1 MKYPASRSR
10 NISILY
16 KIIAA
21 FSEYHA
27 SRAGAFSYIYFFAP
41 DAQYRQPVI
50 CFFKLTNPPLMNIK
64 TAIFSILP
72 VTAAPLSAVFS
83 VARAKIKLLSVTAA
97 SLKAGY
103 SRNRA
108 RIKLFLPVLIFPLLI
123 QIPVYG
129 QDQAHTY
136 TDRQLQSLRVPV
148 GGIGSGNI
156 LMGGRGNIEFAEVF
170 NRPDRQ
176 RKLEKTFFALWLKE
190 PGKQPVA
197 KLLERETF
205 PPYLDVTH
213 KYVAGLPRMQ
223 EAVFANHFP
232 HLSWQFTDDHVP
244 LKIQLEIINP
254 LVPLDVEA
262 SSYPAIKFGW
272 VLENPTENVIEG
284 SLVLAMENPIRADS
298 LVNEFVSG
306 ESWRGISFRPSGENI
321 PVNLRGGFLMGTTA
335 GPVDA
340 QTHWYPGDWR
350 DEAHIF
356 WDDFSDNGR
365 IETKPD
371 RWETTYFNTSYNL
384 STHRMASLLVPFS
397 LRPGEKISIP
407 FYFSWYFPERVFT
420 ANEVFGI
427 GQAAGVTFTNHYGPR
442 FADEHDVL
450 EQFLRSEQ
458 QLFENTIAFA
468 DALTGSSL
476 PGYLI
481 QALNTTMANLVSPLL
496 QVTDDGQVHGFEG
509 VLDNSWCCPGTC
521 THVYNYEQTLASL
534 FPSLERKMREI
545 EFLHNTFD
553 DGFQTH
559 RSVIPLGDY
568 YFDGPAAADGQM
580 GTIVRAYREWR
591 LSGDDGWL
599 ETIWP
604 GVKLALEFAWTGSG
618 EASLVRVGSRQQ
630 AWDPERTGLLSGEQH
645 NTYDIE
651 FYGPNSMTT
660 SIYLAALKAGS
671 RMAEAM
677 GDLQAAAEYLSVF
690 KRGSALMADS
700 LWNGEYFIQAPGP
713 WDETKYQYGNGCLAD
728 QLLGQYMAFVA
739 GLGYIADSEKVDKAI
754 SAIYEHNF
762 IPNLRDFHNVQ
773 RVYGLN
779 DEAGV
784 VLCTWPHGDRPAL
797 PFVYSD
803 EIWTGVE
810 FQVAASLIYT
820 GRVEEGLEIVKA
832 VQDRYDG
839 MKRNPFEHIESGVHY
854 SRALA
859 AWSVLLALS
868 GFDYDGSER
877 IMTFAPKINGDSFR
891 SFWSTGTAW
900 GNVII
905 NDSEAIVEVL
915 YGTLKAEKIMI
926 RQTQSGRLTSR
937 EFEKGNTIHQGG
949 LIKLD
954 LN

>member
-1 MKYPASRSR
+1 MNR
-10 NISILY
+10 
-16 KIIAA
+16 KI
-21 FSEYHA
+21 
-27 SRAGAFSYIYFFAP
+27 
-41 DAQYRQPVI
+41 
-50 CFFKLTNPPLMNIK
+50 
-64 TAIFSILP
+64 
-72 VTAAPLSAVFS
+72 AVFS
-83 VARAKIKLLSVTAA
+83 LLPVAAANLTDSFTRIRAKINLL
-97 SLKAGY
+97 
-103 SRNRA
+103 
-108 RIKLFLPVLIFPLLI
+108 LPVLSLFLII
-123 QIPVYG
+123 QIPLTG

-136 TDRQLQSLRVPV
+136 TNRQLQSLRVPV
-148 GGIGSGNI
+148 GGIGSGNV
-156 LMGGRGNIEFAEVF
+156 LMGGRGNIEFVEVF

-176 RKLEKTFFALWLKE
+176 RKLEKTFFAIWLKE
-190 PGKQPVA
+190 PGKQPVS

-213 KYVAGLPRMQ
+213 KFVDGLPRMQ
-223 EAVFANHFP
+223 EAVFTNYFP
-232 HLSWQFTDDHVP
+232 HLEWQFSDSQVP
-244 LKIQLEIINP
+244 LKINLEIINP
-254 LVPLDVEA
+254 LVPLDVES
-262 SSYPAIKFGW
+262 SSYPAIRFGW
-272 VLENPTENVIEG
+272 VLENPTENIIEG

-298 LVNEFVSG
+298 LINEFV
-306 ESWRGISFRPSGENI
+306 PGENWQGI
-321 PVNLRGGFLMGTTA
+321 NFKPAGQNVPVNFQGGFLMGTTA
-335 GPVDA
+335 DQVDV
-340 QTHWYPGDWR
+340 QTHWYPGTWR

-356 WDDFSDNGR
+356 WDDFSDDGR
-365 IETKPD
+365 IKIKKE

-397 LRPGEKISIP
+397 LKPGEKISIP
-407 FYFSWYFPERVFT
+407 FYFSWYFPQRVFT
-420 ANEVFGI
+420 ENEVFGI
-427 GQAAGVTFTNHYGPR
+427 REAAGIPFTNHYGPR
-442 FADEHDVL
+442 FSDEHDVL
-450 EQFLRSEQ
+450 EQFLQSEQ
-458 QLFENTIAFA
+458 KLFDNTMAFV
-468 DALTGSSL
+468 DALTGSTL

-534 FPSLERKMREI
+534 FPSLERKMRDI
-545 EFLHNTFD
+545 EFLHNTFE

-591 LSGDDGWL
+591 LSGDDLWL
-599 ETIWP
+599 ESIWP
-604 GVKLALEFAWTGSG
+604 KVKLALEFAWNGSG
-618 EASLVRVGSRQQ
+618 EASLARVGARQQ
-630 AWDPERTGLLSGEQH
+630 AWDPEKTGLLSGEQH

-671 RMAEAM
+671 KMAEAM
-677 GDLQAAAEYLSVF
+677 GDRESAAEYLSVF
-690 KRGSALMADS
+690 ERGSALMADS
-700 LWNGEYFIQAPGP
+700 LWNGEYFIQVSGDG
-713 WDETKYQYGNGCLAD
+713 DETKYQYGNGCLAD

-739 GLGYIADSEKVDKAI
+739 GLGYIAETEKVDKAI
-754 SAIYEHNF
+754 SAVYEHNF
-762 IPNLRDFHNVQ
+762 IPSMRDFHNVQ

-868 GFDYDGSER
+868 GFDYDGGER
-877 IMTFAPKINGDSFR
+877 IMTFAPRITGDNFR

-900 GNVII
+900 GNLAIK
-905 NDSEAIVEVL
+905 DTEAIVEVL
-915 YGTLKAEKIMI
+915 YGTLNTDKLII
-926 RQTQSGRLTSR
+926 RHPLSGRMTVK
-937 EFEKGNTIHQGG
+937 EFEKGNTLHQGG
-949 LIKLD
+949 IIRIE